1 MNNAMQDMLL
11 NMILPKDQ
19 QEQMKK
25 LLTPENIKAVIEFAK
40 TDYKALKDQLN
51 RIEAKLDDNG
61 IEAKL
66 DDNGSGRGTIKL
78 IAGGDA
84 NGSDRSTG
92 TAG

>member
-19 QEQMKK
+19 QEQMKR

-51 RIEAKLDDNG
+51 RIEAKLDDNR
-61 IEAKL
+61 
-66 DDNGSGRGTIKL
+66 SGRGKPTL
-78 IAGGDA
+78 IDLGPASDEQQRRVGDA
-84 NGSDRSTG
+84 G
-92 TAG
+92 

>member
-51 RIEAKLDDNG
+51 RIEAKLDDNR
-61 IEAKL
+61 
-66 DDNGSGRGTIKL
+66 SGRGKSTINL
-78 IAGGDA
+78 IAASDGDA
-84 NGSDRSTG
+84 GNGTTG
-92 TAG
+92 